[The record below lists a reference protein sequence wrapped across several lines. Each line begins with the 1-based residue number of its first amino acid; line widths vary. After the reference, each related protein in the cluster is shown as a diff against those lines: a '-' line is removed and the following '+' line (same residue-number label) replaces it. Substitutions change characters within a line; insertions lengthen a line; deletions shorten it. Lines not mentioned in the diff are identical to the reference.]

1 LTIMT
6 NDNTMIGGG
15 VVTASLTSVTTTTPA
30 TATLK
35 RALLAPAQS
44 NQDILLLE
52 DAVLVHEEDKLMHDE
67 EITSV
72 ESNEVDFDDAD
83 EDDDIGE
90 AENDVDQTLLNVAIV
105 NSLDKTK
112 DEAETGDSFKDR
124 LRKRRRRS
132 GQDLAR
138 LEHFQ
143 TSGEGALAR
152 QPQPPTVLIS
162 SSLTPSANATTSVA
176 SQPKRN
182 VRIKTEHL
190 IPSRLLRPASS
201 SARLRLPSISETV
214 PNPLLNDIPSTADAI
229 STMLPSKIKKEEN
242 NDSFPYPMST
252 FSDEPAS
259 ISVETPIATS
269 DGSRKVN
276 FTADTSSY
284 MSSHR
289 LRGLSIDFDCTW
301 AVHPDFLCHPALSRI
316 FSKSCFRIRNSGARV
331 SG

>member
-1 LTIMT
+1 MT

-15 VVTASLTSVTTTTPA
+15 VVTATLTSVTTTTPA

-35 RALLAPAQS
+35 RSLLAPAQS

-72 ESNEVDFDDAD
+72 ESNEVEIDDAD

-90 AENDVDQTLLNVAIV
+90 AENDVDQTLLTVAIV

-112 DEAETGDSFKDR
+112 NKAEASDSFKDR

-132 GQDLAR
+132 GQDLER

-152 QPQPPTVLIS
+152 QPQPPPVLIS
-162 SSLTPSANATTSVA
+162 SSLTPSANATTTSAA

-190 IPSRLLRPASS
+190 IPSRLLRPALSS
-201 SARLRLPSISETV
+201 VRQRLPSISETV
-214 PNPLLNDIPSTADAI
+214 PNPLLNDIPAAADDTST
-229 STMLPSKIKKEEN
+229 IKREEN
-242 NDSFPYPMST
+242 SNSFPYPMST

-276 FTADTSSY
+276 FTADTSSF

-289 LRGLSIDFDCTW
+289 LRGLSIDFDST
-301 AVHPDFLCHPALSRI
+301 
-316 FSKSCFRIRNSGARV
+316 
-331 SG
+331 

>member
-1 LTIMT
+1 
-6 NDNTMIGGG
+6 
-15 VVTASLTSVTTTTPA
+15 
-30 TATLK
+30 
-35 RALLAPAQS
+35 
-44 NQDILLLE
+44 
-52 DAVLVHEEDKLMHDE
+52 MHDE

-72 ESNEVDFDDAD
+72 ESNEVEIDDAD

-112 DEAETGDSFKDR
+112 NEAEASDSFKDR

-132 GQDLAR
+132 GQDLER

-152 QPQPPTVLIS
+152 QPQPPPVLIS
-162 SSLTPSANATTSVA
+162 SLLSPSANATTNSAA

-190 IPSRLLRPASS
+190 IPSRLLRPAPSS
-201 SARLRLPSISETV
+201 VRQRLPSISETV
-214 PNPLLNDIPSTADAI
+214 PNPLLNDIPAAADDTSTI
-229 STMLPSKIKKEEN
+229 VPSNIKKEEN
-242 NDSFPYPMST
+242 SNSFPYPMST

-276 FTADTSSY
+276 FTADTSSF

-289 LRGLSIDFDCTW
+289 LRGLSIDFDST
-301 AVHPDFLCHPALSRI
+301 
-316 FSKSCFRIRNSGARV
+316 
-331 SG
+331 